1 MKFYSVNND
10 NEMPEIGDLVIIDV
24 TQKLADSVLFTSK
37 GSDIPFE
44 MIIEEPS
51 FVGDIMSALL
61 SMHLNDHVS
70 LIFPVDSL
78 FLSIGENLPSFI
90 EPGTITEMDIILNK
104 IIKKDVLEEEMRNE
118 NERRKAWEESV
129 LEPYYNNDNYVIT
142 EDSLIVVDINKG
154 KGRFAKAG
162 DIMKVYF
169 MFQTLEG
176 DTLLDFNTG
185 KPYELVFGDMALGQ
199 GFYEG
204 LSLVAKGGEAEFIIP
219 SSLAWGEEGFQGT
232 ILPYT
237 PFKFNLKASEVDRS
251 NLIVADAPGMETGG
265 IVIIPWSF
273 NNINENTN
281 AKSLSDKLYNYFE
294 NKPDIIKIP
303 KKLKEPKAVEDL
315 RTKDDRSDIF
325 NAITGVLKSK
335 NPVHV
340 REALRVDEDPTL
352 VMEYIAENIPREYT
366 NKNEIKK
373 AYENIAQADLY
384 FGRARSSRNY
394 GYWKYAS
401 DFMGIGVSS
410 SKKETYKKFSKIQTP
425 TIFTLMGRNRG
436 KRNLRDAIAG
446 KMSERMHISNAVA
459 ISMFPYLEIMF
470 QNDELAWEISDFLE
484 LEENEIK
491 RFRKK
496 KIPKKV
502 ITKMEKQK
510 AQMRVEERDRRF
522 EELQNQMMAA
532 PQEIELETE
541 EVIEEKPLIEPE
553 EITKEAVEEIKQL
566 ENVYDATSLIL

>member
-1 MKFYSVNND
+1 MLWTDKYRPQTLDEVVGNNKEKKIIMDWVGNWKNGNPQQPLLLVGPPGIGKTTLALVIAKEFSEHIELNASDKRSQDVIKSTIGESSSSRSLFGDDYKLIIMDEVDGIHGTNDRGGVRAIGEIIKNSKHPMILMANDFYSKRLQSIKPKCTVIK
-10 NEMPEIGDLVIIDV
+10 MPKVRSPTIRKALKEIAQKEEIKANPKALDLIAKKSNGDLRSAIN
-24 TQKLADSVLFTSK
+24 TLQALADKDEVL
-37 GSDIPFE
+37 
-44 MIIEEPS
+44 
-51 FVGDIMSALL
+51 
-61 SMHLNDHVS
+61 
-70 LIFPVDSL
+70 
-78 FLSIGENLPSFI
+78 
-90 EPGTITEMDIILNK
+90 
-104 IIKKDVLEEEMRNE
+104 
-118 NERRKAWEESV
+118 
-129 LEPYYNNDNYVIT
+129 
-142 EDSLIVVDINKG
+142 
-154 KGRFAKAG
+154 
-162 DIMKVYF
+162 
-169 MFQTLEG
+169 
-176 DTLLDFNTG
+176 
-185 KPYELVFGDMALGQ
+185 
-199 GFYEG
+199 
-204 LSLVAKGGEAEFIIP
+204 
-219 SSLAWGEEGFQGT
+219 
-232 ILPYT
+232 
-237 PFKFNLKASEVDRS
+237 
-251 NLIVADAPGMETGG
+251 
-265 IVIIPWSF
+265 
-273 NNINENTN
+273 
-281 AKSLSDKLYNYFE
+281 
-294 NKPDIIKIP
+294 
-303 KKLKEPKAVEDL
+303 EPKAVEDL

-446 KMSERMHISNAVA
+446 KMSERMHISNAIA

-510 AQMRVEERDRRF
+510 AQMRVEERDRRY

-532 PQEIELETE
+532 PQEIEAEPA
-541 EVIEEKPLIEPE
+541 EVIEDPLIEPE
-553 EITKEAVEEIKQL
+553 KISEEVVEEPEDKEEKPKKKTDKQ
-566 ENVYDATSLIL
+566 VSLFSF

>member
-1 MKFYSVNND
+1 MLWTDKYRPQTLDEVVGNNKEKKIIMDWVGNWKNGNPQQPLLLVGPPGIGKTTLALVIAKEFSEHIELNASDKRSQDVIKSTIGESSASRSLFGDDYKLIIMDEVDGIHGTNDRGGVRAIGEIIKNSKHPMILMANDFYSKRLQSIKPKCTVIK
-10 NEMPEIGDLVIIDV
+10 MPKVRSPTIRKALKEIAQKEEIKANPKALDLIAKKSNGDLRSAIN
-24 TQKLADSVLFTSK
+24 TLQALADKDEVL
-37 GSDIPFE
+37 
-44 MIIEEPS
+44 
-51 FVGDIMSALL
+51 
-61 SMHLNDHVS
+61 
-70 LIFPVDSL
+70 
-78 FLSIGENLPSFI
+78 
-90 EPGTITEMDIILNK
+90 
-104 IIKKDVLEEEMRNE
+104 
-118 NERRKAWEESV
+118 
-129 LEPYYNNDNYVIT
+129 
-142 EDSLIVVDINKG
+142 
-154 KGRFAKAG
+154 
-162 DIMKVYF
+162 
-169 MFQTLEG
+169 
-176 DTLLDFNTG
+176 
-185 KPYELVFGDMALGQ
+185 
-199 GFYEG
+199 
-204 LSLVAKGGEAEFIIP
+204 
-219 SSLAWGEEGFQGT
+219 
-232 ILPYT
+232 
-237 PFKFNLKASEVDRS
+237 
-251 NLIVADAPGMETGG
+251 
-265 IVIIPWSF
+265 
-273 NNINENTN
+273 
-281 AKSLSDKLYNYFE
+281 
-294 NKPDIIKIP
+294 
-303 KKLKEPKAVEDL
+303 EPKAVEDL

-394 GYWKYAS
+394 GYWRYAS

-553 EITKEAVEEIKQL
+553 EIAEETVEEPVPEEIEERSEEIAEESTPEEKKEEKPKKKTDKQ
-566 ENVYDATSLIL
+566 VSLFSF